1 MKLNTAH
8 RGAPHLTAEN
18 AADLNRGIVGAGSYV
33 LPVGTQFKAD
43 LVTNN
48 LLKIYDGCGCMQGR
62 QVSIEKGIS
71 DEIEIENG
79 TQGEKRIDL
88 VVARY
93 IMDVNTGVEDIEV
106 KLLKGTP
113 SEVAPTVPDYIK
125 GDIRAGDTTV
135 DWPLYEIELDGIAV
149 VEVRPVFDIL
159 YNAADLKAE
168 IASLNSKLKFETF
181 SLGSFSITANNQA
194 NMNVSYTPPSGYS
207 VVGFTLQ
214 LPSRYV
220 AAVRYTGG
228 TFNGALYNI
237 SNGSGTYGVNVLIT
251 LAKL

>member
-8 RGAPHLTAEN
+8 RGTPHLTAEN

-33 LPVGTQFKAD
+33 LPVGTQFRAD

-62 QVSIEKGIS
+62 QVSIEKGLS

-113 SEVAPTVPDYIK
+113 SEEAPTAPDYIK
-125 GDIRAGDTTV
+125 GDVRAGDTTA

-168 IASLNSKLKFETF
+168 IAALNSKLLQVKMISGTT
-181 SLGSFSITANNQA
+181 SASGNLALGLSPSEYEVLTANKSGGYICIPYIDTAGTSWAIHVRDSGNFEA
-194 NMNVSYTPPSGYS
+194 KKNTALNNVRIIYIP
-207 VVGFTLQ
+207 
-214 LPSRYV
+214 
-220 AAVRYTGG
+220 
-228 TFNGALYNI
+228 
-237 SNGSGTYGVNVLIT
+237 
-251 LAKL
+251 KL